1 VPDGLTLEQIKAQP
15 HGVDMGPMVP
25 RSHEMVCT
33 PDGKIDLAPEYIVG
47 DLPRLREKMAEAHDG
62 LRLVSRRHLR
72 SKNSWMHNVKLAGR
86 TAARSSSIRRRRR
99 RWRRR
104 RQARW

>member
-33 PDGKIDLAPEYIVG
+33 PDGKIDLAPTTSSVT
-47 DLPRLREKMAEAHDG
+47 
-62 LRLVSRRHLR
+62 SRD
-72 SKNSWMHNVKLAGR
+72 SA
-86 TAARSSSIRRRRR
+86 R
-99 RWRRR
+99 RWPKPTMGSD
-104 RQARW
+104 W